1 MNQLKINETEFDA
14 VIIGGGPAGYNAAIH
29 IAELVGK
36 ACLIE
41 KETLGG
47 VCAKLGCIPTKTL
60 LAKAALFETVQEE
73 AKKGIFL
80 TIPLVD
86 TFSLWKSAEEAA
98 QKVQQGVSFLL
109 SKQGVSLLLGK
120 AVIKSISEV
129 IVHFKNNE
137 SEIIKTKNIIIA
149 TGSRPRLLPGTCLSY
164 QVITSDQIS
173 QIFKR
178 KVFPRSIVIVG
189 AGYIGLEYASLFNTL
204 GVNITIIENLP
215 SLLPQEDQE
224 VRSFLIKSLT
234 KKNIKLL
241 CNREV
246 LLVEEKESKVKIN
259 VKNLQSGCSE
269 NIETEILLV
278 AIGREANFE
287 AEELQKIGLSF
298 SRQGI
303 FTDKHMRTNLSS
315 IYAIGDVAGKYQ
327 LAHIATWEGLI
338 AAKNIM
344 GQRGVMDYSK
354 VPKCIFTYPEIA
366 SVGVQTK
373 LQGKAFFLANGK
385 AIASGNIN
393 GFVKVY
399 LEENR
404 IVGASIIGNHASELI
419 GVAIPLLGKDALE
432 VKEFIFP
439 HPTLSEA
446 ILEAV
451 HNALEQRTKI
461 HSQ

>member
-29 IAELVGK
+29 IAELGGK

-149 TGSRPRLLPGTCLSY
+149 TGSRPRLLPGTCLSS

-178 KVFPRSIVIVG
+178 KVFPR
-189 AGYIGLEYASLFNTL
+189 
-204 GVNITIIENLP
+204 NIII
-215 SLLPQEDQE
+215 
-224 VRSFLIKSLT
+224 I
-234 KKNIKLL
+234 
-241 CNREV
+241 
-246 LLVEEKESKVKIN
+246 
-259 VKNLQSGCSE
+259 
-269 NIETEILLV
+269 
-278 AIGREANFE
+278 
-287 AEELQKIGLSF
+287 F
-298 SRQGI
+298 S
-303 FTDKHMRTNLSS
+303 
-315 IYAIGDVAGKYQ
+315 
-327 LAHIATWEGLI
+327 
-338 AAKNIM
+338 
-344 GQRGVMDYSK
+344 
-354 VPKCIFTYPEIA
+354 
-366 SVGVQTK
+366 
-373 LQGKAFFLANGK
+373 
-385 AIASGNIN
+385 
-393 GFVKVY
+393 
-399 LEENR
+399 
-404 IVGASIIGNHASELI
+404 
-419 GVAIPLLGKDALE
+419 
-432 VKEFIFP
+432 
-439 HPTLSEA
+439 
-446 ILEAV
+446 
-451 HNALEQRTKI
+451 
-461 HSQ
+461 